1 MKAIITLLIV
11 GTSSLA
17 AANPTSVRDHRTNLA
32 VPAQVLTQAPG
43 YEPQLRYRDRF
54 DHDDRFDGNNRWYRD
69 GRADR
74 MRWRRPVLLAQN
86 VQLIRRYNRDHRP
99 LRIDLDARVGNLQKL
114 RLDRDRG
121 RMFIDSVVLVY
132 ADGHR
137 QTVAVR
143 RTLSARDPSIVI
155 DLDHGGVTGM
165 LVYGTTPRARGAT
178 FDVIGLRR

>member
-17 AANPTSVRDHRTNLA
+17 AANPISVRDHRFDNNR
-32 VPAQVLTQAPG
+32 
-43 YEPQLRYRDRF
+43 PQYGDRFDRDGRF
-54 DHDDRFDGNNRWYRD
+54 DHDRRWYRD

-86 VQLIRRYNRDHRP
+86 VQMIRRYNRDYRP
-99 LRIDLDARVGNLQKL
+99 LRIDLDARVGNLQRL
-114 RLDRDRG
+114 RLDREAG
-121 RMFIDSVVLVY
+121 RMFIDSVVVMY

-137 QTVAVR
+137 RTVRVNR
-143 RTLSARDPSIVI
+143 MLSARDSSVVI
-155 DLDHGGVTGM
+155 DLDHGGVTG
-165 LVYGTTPRARGAT
+165 LWVYATTPRARGAT